1 MLLVKTALYQRKSL
15 DNTDTQPGSWLWEQK
30 LLTRVKRDFRVAV
43 RTHQTFFESEHE
55 FSKSIREHFLR
66 TISQGYSI
74 LSARD
79 ILFACLSLLFSLAA
93 CKGILLLSPLGAGID
108 SDLQNYAQILEVAR
122 YPAAFAADPV
132 APIFVHD
139 PDVPNLLTVLTGFF
153 SSSANAAVAI
163 LKAGCIALWLHLISW
178 YALGRF
184 LWSRA
189 SLAALLSLVCS
200 ITF

>member
-1 MLLVKTALYQRKSL
+1 M
-15 DNTDTQPGSWLWEQK
+15 
-30 LLTRVKRDFRVAV
+30 TRVKRDFRVAV

-93 CKGILLLSPLGAGID
+93 CKGILLFSPLGAGID

-139 PDVPNLLTVLTGFF
+139 PGVSNLLTVLAGFF

-163 LKAGCIALWLHLISW
+163 LKAGCIALWLHLISCTPW
-178 YALGRF
+178 GDF
-184 LWSRA
+184 CGPGHLWPP
-189 SLAALLSLVCS
+189 C
-200 ITF
+200 